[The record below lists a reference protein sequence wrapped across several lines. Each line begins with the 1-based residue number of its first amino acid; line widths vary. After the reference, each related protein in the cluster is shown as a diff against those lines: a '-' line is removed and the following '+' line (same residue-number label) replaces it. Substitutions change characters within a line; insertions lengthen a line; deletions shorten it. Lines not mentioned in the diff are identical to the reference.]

1 METLE
6 LTSKMLRNNP
16 DFYTLWNFRR
26 EILHYLYP
34 DLQSSSPPQLS
45 TSPTSSSIAAKSI
58 VYDKSVIRDG
68 ELALST
74 EGIKR
79 NPKSCEFCMISSISS
94 HNVLCIQCRSSC
106 LTTVVYDVLI
116 CLMGITTSIV

>member
-26 EILHYLYP
+26 EILYYLYP

-45 TSPTSSSIAAKSI
+45 TLALTTVVPTSSSTAAKSD
-58 VYDKSVIRDG
+58 VYDKSVLRDG

-79 NPKSCEFCMISSISS
+79 NPKSCEFCMIGSTSII
-94 HNVLCIQCRSSC
+94 NVLCIQR
-106 LTTVVYDVLI
+106 
-116 CLMGITTSIV
+116 